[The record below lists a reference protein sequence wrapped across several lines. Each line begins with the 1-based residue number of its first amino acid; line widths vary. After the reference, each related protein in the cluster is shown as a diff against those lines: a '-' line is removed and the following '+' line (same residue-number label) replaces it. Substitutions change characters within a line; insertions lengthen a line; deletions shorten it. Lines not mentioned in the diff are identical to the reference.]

1 MRQRN
6 ALLYG
11 GKYAFVHQHVLEKN
25 ATHLYTESVA
35 TELRS
40 SNDDSGTRPDMLADG
55 LALAWSNV
63 WAAWLYSSFLEAS
76 KYSLFTNLTTM
87 TAMSLSGCACCS
99 SLPVTKMLSS
109 HAIVLGLSRNPGP
122 AGSREIRHMT

>member
-11 GKYAFVHQHVLEKN
+11 GKHAFVHQPVPEKN

-35 TELRS
+35 TELHFS
-40 SNDDSGTRPDMLADG
+40 TDDSGTRSDVLADG
-55 LALAWSNV
+55 VALALVQRMCVVSV
-63 WAAWLYSSFLEAS
+63 FLVPWAS
-76 KYSLFTNLTTM
+76 KYSLFSNLNTM
-87 TAMSLSGCACCS
+87 TTTSLSGCACCS
-99 SLPVTKMLSS
+99 SLPVTKLLSS
-109 HAIVLGLSRNPGP
+109 HAIVLGLSRNLGP